1 MPFNYNSDTR
11 EIRLKSIPFFYHSD
25 LYKVYLKDNVPKVKV
40 EITIKAEKDKV
51 FSTIKD
57 FENLQS
63 KLHHIFKSV
72 KVISR
77 EGNSIITEELV
88 KMAGREISQ
97 KVKHVI
103 QPTNQHEVFIL
114 KGDAKDSHIVES
126 YEETSKGTKII
137 VEGDFKLAGKLNL
150 LGFFAKGKIEKSITE
165 VMEEFAKLILKK

>member
-1 MPFNYNSDTR
+1 M
-11 EIRLKSIPFFYHSD
+11 PFFYDSD

-40 EITIKAEKDKV
+40 EIIIKAEKDKV
-51 FSTIKD
+51 FSTITD
-57 FENLQS
+57 FENLPS
-63 KLHHIFKSV
+63 KLPHIFKSV

-88 KMAGREISQ
+88 KMAGRDIAQ

-103 QPTNQHEVFIL
+103 QPTEQHEVFIL
-114 KGDAKDSHIVES
+114 EGDAKDSHIVES
-126 YEETSKGTKII
+126 YEETSQGTKII